1 MRLRRQ
7 FAVAVAPTAIG
18 FSAWRLALPL
28 LGLLVSPHLLWAQE
42 QAEVQP
48 EVDTYVN
55 LSSGTRLV
63 LVTELNPYPQSGNL
77 QGEFG
82 PNFDFYL
89 RPFLRPRLRDLD
101 PAKSKL
107 LTFRIGYRYF
117 PSLIG
122 DRPTENRPLVEMT
135 PRFHFPLAILFSDRN
150 REEFRFIAG
159 KPFSWRYR
167 NRATFERNVA
177 IRKYYFTPYL
187 RDEVYYDSRVHNISL
202 NAFSAGSIFPTGR
215 RTELEVYYKD
225 QRGITSAQAVHIR
238 GGGLILS
245 LYL

>member
-1 MRLRRQ
+1 MRLRDP
-7 FAVAVAPTAIG
+7 FAIAVAPTAVG
-18 FSAWRLALPL
+18 FPARCIVLAL
-28 LGLLVSPHLLWAQE
+28 LGLLLSCPALWAQE
-42 QAEVQP
+42 QAEFQP
-48 EVDTYVN
+48 EADTYVN
-55 LSSGTRLV
+55 LSSPTRLA
-63 LVTELNPYPQSGNL
+63 LVTELNSHPQSDNL
-77 QGEFG
+77 VGEFG

-135 PRFHFPLAILFSDRN
+135 PRFHFPLATLFSDRN
-150 REEFRFIAG
+150 RGEFRFISG
-159 KPFSWRYR
+159 KSFSWRYR
-167 NRATFERNVA
+167 NRASLERNFA

-187 RDEVYYDSRVHNISL
+187 RDEIYYDSRVHNISL
-202 NAFSAGSIFPTGR
+202 NAFSAGGIFPTSK

-225 QRGITSAQAVHIR
+225 QRSIAAAQAVHIR
-238 GGGLILS
+238 GAGLILS

>member
-1 MRLRRQ
+1 MRPRP
-7 FAVAVAPTAIG
+7 FAAAVAPTASG
-18 FSAWRLALPL
+18 LPAWRYALLL
-28 LGLLVSPHLLWAQE
+28 LGLLVSSHALRSQE
-42 QAEVQP
+42 QAEFQP
-48 EVDTYVN
+48 EMDTYVN
-55 LSSGTRLV
+55 LWSRTRLV
-63 LVTELNPYPQSGNL
+63 LVTELNSYPQSRNL
-77 QGEFG
+77 VAELG

-89 RPFLRPRLRDLD
+89 RPLLRPRLRDLD

-150 REEFRFIAG
+150 REEFRFISG

-187 RDEVYYDSRVHNISL
+187 RDELYYDSRVHNISQ
-202 NAFSAGSIFPTGR
+202 NAFSAGSIFPTSK
-215 RTELEVYYKD
+215 RTEVEVYYKG
-225 QRGITSAQAVHIR
+225 QRSIASAPAAHIR
-238 GGGLILS
+238 GAGLILS
-245 LYL
+245 FYL